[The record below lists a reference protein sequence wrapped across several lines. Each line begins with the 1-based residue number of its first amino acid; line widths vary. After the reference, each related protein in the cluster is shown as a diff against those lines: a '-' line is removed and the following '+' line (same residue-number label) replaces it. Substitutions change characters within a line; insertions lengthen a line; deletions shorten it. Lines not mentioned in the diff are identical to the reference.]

1 MADQDSF
8 RRWPVKQEP
17 TETSRS
23 GVAGSPVVHGG
34 EHVEAT
40 EFRTVPRRRPSAG
53 SPARRPAWAPL
64 LAAIAGIL
72 VCLGF
77 LAAAATGDLGHDA
90 LITLVVFVA
99 AIWMWVFAPV
109 PDTYVALGAAVALVV
124 TGPIDTETFTGTLGD
139 SVIWLLVGSF
149 VIAAAVTATG
159 LSARIAAR
167 VLTLARTPRQ
177 LMHLLTA
184 VLLVTTFAIPAT
196 SGRAALALPVFLAL
210 ATVLRHR
217 PQLVLALAVGIPS
230 VILFSAVGSL
240 LGAGAHLIT
249 SEIVATATGEG
260 YHFVQWLIL
269 GLPLAVVW
277 SHLAAEIAL
286 ALFAD
291 RAERR
296 TPLTVPATA
305 FAESAGADV
314 RGPLSAPQRRVLG
327 VLAAVVVLWC
337 TEALHGVDPAVV
349 AVLGALLA
357 TAPRIGGT
365 TLPAAAKT
373 IPWTLL
379 LFMAAT
385 LCLGIA
391 LTTTG
396 ASAWLAGLVFDP
408 VRSLGAAAGPVFLV
422 LTVVVSL
429 LAHLMIQSRSAR
441 SAVLVPIIVAT
452 APAVGVDA
460 AAAAFLSTAA
470 AGFCHTMTSSA
481 KPMAVFAASDTVPG
495 YRPEHLLR
503 YSAVLAPLSVA
514 LLLAFAVWVWPQLGM
529 SPTP

>member
-1 MADQDSF
+1 MF
-8 RRWPVKQEP
+8 RRWPVKQQP
-17 TETSRS
+17 TETPLS
-23 GVAGSPVVHGG
+23 GVAGTPVVHGR
-34 EHVEAT
+34 EVVEAT
-40 EFRTVPRRRPSAG
+40 EYRTVPRRRPSAG
-53 SPARRPAWAPL
+53 PSARRPAWAPL

-77 LAAAATGDLGHDA
+77 LAAAAAGDLARDG

-167 VLTLARTPRQ
+167 VLTFARTPRQ

-210 ATVLRHR
+210 AAVLRHR

-291 RAERR
+291 RTERR

-305 FAESAGADV
+305 FAEAAGSDV
-314 RGPLSAPQRRVLG
+314 LGPLSAPQRRVLG
-327 VLAAVVVLWC
+327 VLALVVVLWC
-337 TEALHGVDPAVV
+337 TEAWHGVDPAVV

-357 TAPRIGGT
+357 TAPKIGGT

-391 LTTTG
+391 LTTSG

-408 VRSLGAAAGPVFLV
+408 VRSLGPAAGVVFLV

-429 LAHLMIQSRSAR
+429 AAHLMIQSRSAR

-495 YRPEHLLR
+495 FRPEHLLR

-514 LLLAFAVWVWPQLGM
+514 LLLAFAVWVWPQLGLG
-529 SPTP
+529 PTP